1 MNKKIRVFLFI
12 TLILSFVLTGCQR
25 SASKAVVETPAA
37 TEDMPFPLPT
47 VNPLKNLTGG
57 TPTALA
63 GLGTAVPGQTQPAAP
78 AEGATSTL
86 PPLVL
91 PTSTPVPPV
100 VATTVAPTF
109 AVVPTATPGLPATYT
124 LHAGEWPYC
133 IARRFNIEPGEFLT
147 VNNLTVNSRPA
158 EGTEVKIPS
167 GTAGWTSGSRALI
180 DHPAIYTV
188 KPSDSIYSVACD
200 FGDAD
205 PNAIIAA
212 NGLKDPFTLTPGQ
225 TIQVP

>member
-1 MNKKIRVFLFI
+1 MNKQFRFV
-12 TLILSFVLTGCQR
+12 LIIALLLSLGLTGCER
-25 SASKAVVETPAA
+25 SASKAVVDTPAA
-37 TEDMPFPLPT
+37 TGEIPFPLPS
-47 VNPLKNLTGG
+47 VNPLKVIPTVLSTAATGAN
-57 TPTALA
+57 TPAA
-63 GLGTAVPGQTQPAAP
+63 GDTQPAAP
-78 AEGATSTL
+78 AAGATATI

-91 PTSTPVPPV
+91 PSDTPVPV
-100 VATTVAPTF
+100 VPTVAPTF
-109 AVVPTATPGLPATYT
+109 AVIPTATPGLPATYT

-133 IARRFNIEPGEFLT
+133 IARRFNIEPSAFLAA
-147 VNNLTVNSRPA
+147 NGLDVNSRPA

-180 DHPAIYTV
+180 DHPAVYTV
-188 KPSDSIYSVACD
+188 KPGDTIYSVACD

-212 NGLKDPFTLTPGQ
+212 NKLTEPYDLNIGQ